1 MMSATRFP
9 KLVLFSILLSALAI
23 PSARAFP
30 DSGQAPQLPQYPDT
44 AEGLTSLTHDL
55 LDAMKK
61 GDAATTNAYLSS
73 LVLPNP
79 DSWFSGVFEKDLG
92 RESAAEYTE
101 MLPSLP
107 AMLTA
112 AFQDIAASGAT
123 PVSGIRFAE
132 ACDRE
137 IDGNMLVLL
146 SMRKRDKP
154 LYEIRYGA
162 GAMQRAIWAFAYVD
176 GGFRYIGNTRLG
188 FGKPPKSPAAAAE
201 VSGQSKSE
209 HSAHQRVLVGGEV
222 QRAKMIRQVQP
233 EYPEVARANHVAGTV
248 ILHAVIGKD
257 GTVRQIQVK
266 QGPCMLDEAAI
277 RAVRQW
283 RYAPTTLMGEP
294 VEVDT
299 TISVTFTLNH

>member
-1 MMSATRFP
+1 MWRV
-9 KLVLFSILLSALAI
+9 LIGILFSVIFLSVTAV
-23 PSARAFP
+23 RA
-30 DSGQAPQLPQYPDT
+30 QTPQFPQYPDS

-61 GDAATTNAYLSS
+61 GDAASTNAYLSS

-92 RESAAEYTE
+92 PESAAEYTE

-112 AFQDIAASGAT
+112 AFQDIATSGAT
-123 PVSGIRFAE
+123 PVSAIRFAQT
-132 ACDRE
+132 CDRE

-162 GAMQRAIWAFAYVD
+162 GAMQRAIWAFAYAD

-188 FGKPPKSPAAAAE
+188 FGKPPKAPAAATGGAGQTSDGN
-201 VSGQSKSE
+201 SGPGRIS
-209 HSAHQRVLVGGEV
+209 VGGNV
-222 QRAKMIRQVQP
+222 QSAKLLRQVRP
-233 EYPEVARANHVAGTV
+233 EYPEVAKANHVTGTV

-257 GTVRQIQVK
+257 GTVRQIQMK

-283 RYAPTTLMGEP
+283 RYSPTTLMGQP
-294 VEVDT
+294 VDVDT
-299 TISVTFTLNH
+299 TISVTFTLNR